1 MPCAESLSAHIFNAF
16 VPSFSKRRGGIFTFQ
31 ELQAKVK
38 RAKEALIDYAYLV
51 TLGAMI
57 AVIAATALYTDQL
70 HRKENVQA
78 AAPAPEINST
88 PTASP
93 KTTPTASP
101 LPTLAPLRSGLK
113 ANAVRPVSGEVIR
126 GFSDQQVF
134 WETLACWQT
143 HPALDIEAAS
153 GEEVLCL
160 RDGVVTACSRDV
172 LWGWRVQVRQT
183 DERVCEYAGL
193 LLCQVV
199 VGQSVTR
206 GQTLG
211 TLMDAIPAEKEL
223 GTHLHLTL
231 LENGEAIDAREE
243 VP

>member
-1 MPCAESLSAHIFNAF
+1 MPCAESLPAHIFDAF

-31 ELQAKVK
+31 ELQAKFK
-38 RAKEALIDYAYLV
+38 HAREALMDYAYLV

-57 AVIAATALYTDQL
+57 AVIAATALYTEQL

-78 AAPAPEINST
+78 AAPAPEINPT
-88 PTASP
+88 PTALP

-101 LPTLAPLRSGLK
+101 LPTLAPLRGGLK
-113 ANAVRPVSGEVIR
+113 PNAVRPVSGEVIR
-126 GFSDQQVF
+126 GFSDRQVF
-134 WETLACWQT
+134 WEALACWQT
-143 HPALDIEAAS
+143 HPALDLEAAP
-153 GEEVLCL
+153 GEDVLCL
-160 RDGVVTACSRDV
+160 RDGVVTARSRDA

-183 DERVCEYAGL
+183 DQRVCEYAGL
-193 LLCQVV
+193 LLCQVNI
-199 VGQSVTR
+199 GQSVTR

-211 TLMDAIPAEKEL
+211 TLMDAIPAESEL

-231 LENGEAIDAREE
+231 LENEKAIDAQEE

>member
-1 MPCAESLSAHIFNAF
+1 MRCAESLSAHIFDAF
-16 VPSFSKRRGGIFTFQ
+16 VPSFSKRKGGIFTFQ

-38 RAKEALIDYAYLV
+38 RAKEALMDYAYLV

-78 AAPAPEINST
+78 AAPASEIEST

-93 KTTPTASP
+93 KTTPTTSP

-153 GEEVLCL
+153 GEDVLCL
-160 RDGVVTACSRDV
+160 RDGVVLACSRDA

-199 VGQSVTR
+199 VGQNVTR

-223 GTHLHLTL
+223 RTHLHLTL

>member
-1 MPCAESLSAHIFNAF
+1 MLLSHPF
-16 VPSFSKRRGGIFTFQ
+16 PREEGGIFTFQ

-38 RAKEALIDYAYLV
+38 RAKEALMDYAYLV

-78 AAPAPEINST
+78 AAPAPEIEST

-126 GFSDQQVF
+126 GFSDQPGVF
-134 WETLACWQT
+134 RGDIACWQT

-160 RDGVVTACSRDV
+160 RDGVVTACSRDA

-193 LLCQVV
+193 LLCQVA
-199 VGQSVTR
+199 VGQNVTR

-231 LENGEAIDAREE
+231 LENGKTIDAREE